1 MRYNIYMNE
10 SFSKLTDKIEQNED
24 VKKQEGINFVF
35 SENPDLEKI
44 ALEYSEN
51 NLEKAKEIY
60 GNYLETIFPESKVKD
75 IVYHG
80 GPDGIEV
87 FDKNARSYDNID
99 GRSKGRFF
107 TGIKNLATVYA
118 EKAQIIHGH
127 SRLYPAVLDVQ
138 NPVTVR
144 DKSKLDENF
153 YPNNDSM
160 IHESFLQTY
169 QIEEVVVFNP
179 KQIHILGSKKDV
191 EMFKKYL
198 EEENNYGNN

>member
-1 MRYNIYMNE
+1 MNE